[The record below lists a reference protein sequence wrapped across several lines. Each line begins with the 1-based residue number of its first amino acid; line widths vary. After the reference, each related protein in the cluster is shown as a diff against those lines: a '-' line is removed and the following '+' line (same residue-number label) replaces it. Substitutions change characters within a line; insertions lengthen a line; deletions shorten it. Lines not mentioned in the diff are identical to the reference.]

1 MSSIPDLVDRYAK
14 MLRDIYFH
22 PIILILLFFI
32 LVCIFYVR
40 YTMWMGIGI
49 GIKEENKKEFRSY
62 VCGHIGIEF
71 LISFIISYFIIALTS
86 ADITNYII
94 NCIIAP
100 AIGTV
105 VAVFLDNRFFIKMEK
120 DNGNGLKSTESVD
133 GGDEKDTNININIS
147 DYSNYNQKFMPIPKK
162 FHDDIQ
168 EKISSVNNTY
178 QKDKNLEKEMKGIMN
193 IINDIN
199 DNQQIMAE
207 EFKEVKS
214 DIGTMSE
221 TLDTIRVTMMT
232 DKKFKL
238 KSLIYEC
245 LNAGFATPEQNDIIT
260 SEYHNYKALK
270 GNGDIQE
277 LYEKHYIKLDVHD

>member
-1 MSSIPDLVDRYAK
+1 MINISKINHLK
-14 MLRDIYFH
+14 FIDI
-22 PIILILLFFI
+22 
-32 LVCIFYVR
+32 
-40 YTMWMGIGI
+40 M
-49 GIKEENKKEFRSY
+49 
-62 VCGHIGIEF
+62 
-71 LISFIISYFIIALTS
+71 
-86 ADITNYII
+86 ADIFKKP
-94 NCIIAP
+94 NCKP
-100 AIGTV
+100 
-105 VAVFLDNRFFIKMEK
+105 FFQPPPPP
-120 DNGNGLKSTESVD
+120 GHHHCRP
-133 GGDEKDTNININIS
+133 NININIS